1 MASPK
6 VSNLQSLQES
16 YPWTTAPLISNG
28 PMRLLAGPKLA
39 VDVSL
44 AGGLGFLAAGMDVTT
59 LPALF
64 QEASDLLSNSPLSN
78 SRPPSSCLPIGVGFI
93 NWAADIK
100 LAMQEIGKWKPAA
113 AWFFGPKDT
122 QDLVLWAEETRKA
135 SPATKIWVQVG
146 TVAMTLDVAKACRP
160 DVLVIQGADAGGHG
174 LAQSSSL
181 ISLLPECRDAL
192 DAAGFKNTPLV
203 AAGGI
208 VEGRG
213 AAAALTLG
221 ADGIA
226 MGTRFLAS
234 KEAIISAGYQK
245 AVLDARDGG
254 MTTVRTGIYDQLRGT
269 TGWPEAYNARGV
281 INKTFVDYTAGMTQ
295 EENQRLY
302 DQAMKLGDEGWGVEG
317 RISTYAGT
325 GVGLIGEVKPARDI
339 VEEVRTQAKLVA
351 AWTSSR
357 L

>member
-1 MASPK
+1 MASSK
-6 VSNLQSLQES
+6 VSNLKALQES
-16 YPWTTAPLISNG
+16 YPWTVSPLICSA

-44 AGGLGFLAAGMDVTT
+44 AGGLGFLAAGMDVTV
-59 LPALF
+59 LPSLF
-64 QEASDLLSNSPLSN
+64 QSASDLLASSPLSD
-78 SRPPSSCLPIGVGFI
+78 SKPPNSCLPIGVGFI
-93 NWAADIK
+93 NWGAD
-100 LAMQEIGKWKPAA
+100 LNLSMQEIKKWKPAA
-113 AWFFGPKDT
+113 AWFFGPKNIK
-122 QDLVLWAEETRKA
+122 DLELWAEETRKA

-146 TVAMTLDVAKACRP
+146 TVAMTVAVAKACHP
-160 DVLVIQGADAGGHG
+160 DVLVIQGSDAGGHG
-174 LAQSSSL
+174 LAQNSSL

-192 DAAGFKNTPLV
+192 DAAGFENIALV

-234 KEAIISAGYQK
+234 KEAVISAGYQK
-245 AVLDARDGG
+245 AVLDAKDGG
-254 MTTVRTGIYDQLRGT
+254 VTTIRTSVYDKLRGT
-269 TGWPEAYNARGV
+269 DGWPEGYNARGV
-281 INKTFVDYTAGMTQ
+281 INQSFVDHQAGMTE

-302 DQAMKLGDEGWGVEG
+302 DEAMKLGDEGWGTEG
-317 RISTYAGT
+317 RITTYAGT
-325 GVGLIGEVKPARDI
+325 GVGLVGEVKPARDI
-339 VEEVRTQAKLVA
+339 VEEVRTQAKLAA